1 MRQLY
6 EGFKKTVVAAGIC
19 ICCLGLTACGKKE
32 AQQAVEQETVQ
43 MQENETVGKQAAD
56 GADDLKNA
64 EADKETENRGT
75 EHDADTQ
82 SSTDAA
88 SEVNEKDAAA
98 EQKSM
103 ENGDYI
109 LARPS
114 QNGALSVKGTQLVD
128 EKGQAVQLRGIL
140 SLIHISEPTRP

>member
-88 SEVNEKDAAA
+88 SEVNERMQRQSRKAWKTA
-98 EQKSM
+98 
-103 ENGDYI
+103 I
-109 LARPS
+109 IFW
-114 QNGALSVKGTQLVD
+114 
-128 EKGQAVQLRGIL
+128 RGRL
-140 SLIHISEPTRP
+140 KMGHCL